1 MLLAKH
7 ETGPIFFYRFACTNK
22 FSLSEEKTKDRAAA
36 IGEPT
41 EVPPRTSPARIL
53 IVDDEEDV
61 TFFLKEALQEYGGFD
76 VVTFNDPLVA
86 LSSFNNEDKNNEPS
100 AYDLILLDIK
110 MPKMDGFELYQEIQ
124 KRMGLVDEDGV
135 SSTMPSDDQ
144 TNKRKRTKVCFMT
157 AFEIYFEALR
167 ELFPDT
173 YSSMC
178 FIKKPSSAQ
187 DLIKR
192 ISKEI

>member
-1 MLLAKH
+1 
-7 ETGPIFFYRFACTNK
+7 
-22 FSLSEEKTKDRAAA
+22 LSEEKSKDRAAVF
-36 IGEPT
+36 GEPA
-41 EVPPRTSPARIL
+41 EGPHRPNRARIL
-53 IVDDEEDV
+53 IIDDEEDV
-61 TFFLKEALQEYGGFD
+61 TFFLKEALQELGGYD

-86 LSSFNNEDKNNEPS
+86 LSSFNDEGENNNPS

-124 KRMGLVDEDGV
+124 KRMSPVDENG
-135 SSTMPSDDQ
+135 SILPSHDQ
-144 TNKRKRTKVCFMT
+144 INKRKRTKVCFMT

-173 YSSMC
+173 YSSIC

-192 ISKEI
+192 ISKEISD

>member
-1 MLLAKH
+1 M
-7 ETGPIFFYRFACTNK
+7 
-22 FSLSEEKTKDRAAA
+22 SEEKSKDRGAALGDA
-36 IGEPT
+36 TDG
-41 EVPPRTSPARIL
+41 PPRSNRARIL
-53 IVDDEEDV
+53 IIDDEEDV
-61 TFFLKEALQEYGGFD
+61 TFFLKEALQEFGGFD

-86 LSSFNNEDKNNEPS
+86 LSSFNNEGKNSEPS

-124 KRMGLVDEDGV
+124 KRMGPAYENG
-135 SSTMPSDDQ
+135 SSSLPSDDQ

-157 AFEIYFEALR
+157 AFEVYFEALR

-178 FIKKPSSAQ
+178 FIKKPSSTQ